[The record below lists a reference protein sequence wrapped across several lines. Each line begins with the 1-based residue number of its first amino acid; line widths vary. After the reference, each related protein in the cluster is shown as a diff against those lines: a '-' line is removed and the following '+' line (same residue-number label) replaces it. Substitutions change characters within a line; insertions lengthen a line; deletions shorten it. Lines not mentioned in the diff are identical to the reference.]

1 MAWDSSGRGP
11 FTVYRPVAIM
21 PLYFRHEDLIE
32 MMSRNAH
39 IMQVVDPL
47 SVLPARGVFRC
58 VVPMRWG
65 DMDALNHVNN
75 VVYFRY
81 FEEARVQLFI
91 SAGLRQP
98 MKKQT
103 VLVHASCD
111 FLKPLFYP
119 STLVVSLVLTRA
131 GRSSLAFDVSIECQ
145 GEPGVVHAKG
155 KNVLVGVDPA
165 TGKALAWSRAELA
178 ALTQCFEL

>member
-1 MAWDSSGRGP
+1 M
-11 FTVYRPVAIM
+11 RPVVVM
-21 PLYFRHEDLIE
+21 PLYFRHECLIE
-32 MMSRNAH
+32 MNPRNTY

-47 SVLPARGVFRC
+47 SVVPAKGAFRC
-58 VVPMRWG
+58 VVPTRWG

-81 FEEARVQLFI
+81 FEEARVQLFQ
-91 SAGLRQP
+91 SAGLREP
-98 MKKQT
+98 LRKQT

-131 GRSSLAFDVSIECQ
+131 GRSSLALDVSIECQ
-145 GEPGVVHAKG
+145 GDPGVVHAKG
-155 KNVLVGVDPA
+155 KNVVVGVDPA
-165 TGKALAWSRAELA
+165 TGKALPWTQAELA
-178 ALTQCFEL
+178 ALTHCFEL